1 MKKLFVIGLILF
13 SLQIYAVDIIPYWSL
28 GDVKLGGLFKRNTPK
43 ASFDF
48 NASAFKFYFYDR
60 DTGLNFS
67 LSPFYVDITTVAN
80 QKGVKDAK
88 QSVYVM
94 SFINTELAFNTLYR
108 ISDKYNLNLF
118 TSFHIIDPILISR
131 FQFNAGVEFAI
142 TSESAI
148 FPANKYSLKAK
159 LLSIRSG
166 FKYTYTEITK
176 KEPMFFLDIGIDI
189 GSALFIFKPNYE
201 KALKEKK

>member
-1 MKKLFVIGLILF
+1 MIGLILF
-13 SLQIYAVDIIPYWSL
+13 SLQIYALDIIPYWSL
-28 GDVKLGGLFKRNTPK
+28 GDVKLGGLFKKNTPK

-67 LSPFYVDITTVAN
+67 LSPFYVDITNIAS
-80 QKGVKDAK
+80 QKGVK
-88 QSVYVM
+88 QSIYVM

-108 ISDKYNLNLF
+108 VSDKYNLNLF

-131 FQFNAGVEFAI
+131 FQFNAGLEFAI
-142 TSESAI
+142 TSESTI

-166 FKYTYTEITK
+166 IKYTYTEITK
-176 KEPMFFLDIGIDI
+176 KEPVFFLDIGIDI

-201 KALKEKK
+201 KTLKQKK

>member
-1 MKKLFVIGLILF
+1 MYIKKIFVIGLILF
-13 SLQIYAVDIIPYWSL
+13 SLQIYALDIIPYWSL
-28 GDVKLGGLFKRNTPK
+28 GDVKLGGLFKKNTPK

-67 LSPFYVDITTVAN
+67 LSPFYVDITNIAS
-80 QKGVKDAK
+80 QKGVK
-88 QSVYVM
+88 QSIYVM

-108 ISDKYNLNLF
+108 VSDKYNLNLF

-131 FQFNAGVEFAI
+131 FQFNAGLEFAI
-142 TSESAI
+142 TSESTI

-166 FKYTYTEITK
+166 IKYTYTEITK
-176 KEPMFFLDIGIDI
+176 KEPVFFLDIGIDI

-201 KALKEKK
+201 KTLKQKK